1 MYYIFVNNRVRC
13 CLKSMSEMNIR
24 KEVWWKVVELGKGKL
39 CGLLFEIVKEF
50 IDK

>member
-1 MYYIFVNNRVRC
+1 
-13 CLKSMSEMNIR
+13 MSGMNIR
-24 KEVWWKVVELGKGKL
+24 KEVWWKVVELDKCKL